1 MTEIELLEHIKIIL
15 GCILA
20 LNILN
25 FSFKWCVKPLAD
37 WFSSL
42 FPEGGYK

>member
-1 MTEIELLEHIKIIL
+1 MTEVELLEHIKILLGSIL
-15 GCILA
+15 T
-20 LNILN
+20 LNILD
-25 FSFKWCVKPLAD
+25 FAFKWCIKPLMD